1 MLLRLVE
8 SLLIHLFNNVRRGRG
23 KSKTL
28 PEETPEVPDDHIV
41 LGDIISGDTEDH
53 PGSAKKPRSARV
65 ATISPE
71 ARRRHLYVLG
81 ATGTGKTNLFL
92 RLIESDIAHQRA
104 FCVIDLRGD
113 LVDRILP
120 RLAETAPPAAWRE
133 RLLLIDLR
141 HSEDI
146 VGFNPLL
153 GEGDVYNRALHIL
166 SVLKQQSESWG
177 VQLEESLRNCLI
189 ALAEAGWSLLEI
201 EPLLTNTGFRNEV
214 LAQISDSHVKNFFTR
229 YEQMSGSNQLAAASA
244 VLNKVT
250 PLIAIPQLR
259 LLYGQRTSFSFRR
272 LLDEQPGMIILISL
286 AKDQLHDAGRLA
298 GGLFVSAFETA
309 IMSRIDQPESDRI
322 PVHLYVDEFETMAAE
337 RFESI
342 VAEGRRFGLG
352 LGLSHQNLSQLSP
365 ALRNILRNI
374 VHTQVYFQTGAL
386 DAAELAKEIS
396 CKESREEIRA
406 TIISQG
412 VGEAYLVRRG
422 QPSVRIRTAR
432 CPDPKV
438 KPQEVAAL
446 RQASFA
452 TYARARAA
460 VEQELKEREQVLA
473 SLDSKTAK
481 TVKPTYEIRH
491 GKTTSFKPKQKAAA
505 IPDDEQPDAKP
516 RGGTGVQPSV
526 ENQATATPDI
536 EQPEKAKPKTRKA
549 QPKTSKAR
557 KKGANGNKPNEPQ

>member
-1 MLLRLVE
+1 M
-8 SLLIHLFNNVRRGRG
+8 
-23 KSKTL
+23 

-201 EPLLTNTGFRNEV
+201 EPLLTN
-214 LAQISDSHVKNFFTR
+214 
-229 YEQMSGSNQLAAASA
+229 
-244 VLNKVT
+244 
-250 PLIAIPQLR
+250 
-259 LLYGQRTSFSFRR
+259 
-272 LLDEQPGMIILISL
+272 
-286 AKDQLHDAGRLA
+286 
-298 GGLFVSAFETA
+298 
-309 IMSRIDQPESDRI
+309 
-322 PVHLYVDEFETMAAE
+322 
-337 RFESI
+337 
-342 VAEGRRFGLG
+342 
-352 LGLSHQNLSQLSP
+352 
-365 ALRNILRNI
+365 
-374 VHTQVYFQTGAL
+374 
-386 DAAELAKEIS
+386 
-396 CKESREEIRA
+396 
-406 TIISQG
+406 
-412 VGEAYLVRRG
+412 
-422 QPSVRIRTAR
+422 
-432 CPDPKV
+432 
-438 KPQEVAAL
+438 
-446 RQASFA
+446 
-452 TYARARAA
+452 
-460 VEQELKEREQVLA
+460 
-473 SLDSKTAK
+473 
-481 TVKPTYEIRH
+481 
-491 GKTTSFKPKQKAAA
+491 
-505 IPDDEQPDAKP
+505 
-516 RGGTGVQPSV
+516 
-526 ENQATATPDI
+526 
-536 EQPEKAKPKTRKA
+536 
-549 QPKTSKAR
+549 
-557 KKGANGNKPNEPQ
+557 